1 METQLPKT
9 MAEAN
14 RSGGG
19 TQPWK
24 HLWRRLWSSPWPT
37 LGCEISQTGISV
49 ARWSWNTAR
58 LEAVAWK
65 PLPDGAIEASPLREN
80 IRQPEP
86 VREALGAALALL
98 GIVPSP
104 NSSRHPAD
112 SLLVIPDQAARLF
125 VFELEILPQRPAE
138 ALSLIQW
145 RLKKSVPF
153 DIESAA
159 ISYLAQRRGEQ
170 WEVLAVTAPQAVV
183 RQYETMLEDFGLRPR
198 CVILSTLA
206 SLGWLRKTGGNGGGP
221 SLPVSR
227 EGAAVGSGPFPA
239 PAALKLSA
247 GSRAGAGPGVL
258 VGKYSPPWFTTAIL
272 QAGQLRLFR
281 TVGLSAG
288 PEGLLSPDHV
298 LEALYP
304 SMAYFQDNFGG
315 QLERAYLC
323 GLGDSSPALAELLQ
337 REFRLEVAPLGEN
350 GSLGG
355 AGLEASQQER
365 YFSALMGVVWEH
377 SRG

>member
-1 METQLPKT
+1 
-9 MAEAN
+9 MAEAT
-14 RSGGG
+14 RSGGR
-19 TQPWK
+19 TQPWER
-24 HLWRRLWSSPWPT
+24 LWRRLWNSAWPT
-37 LGCEISQTGISV
+37 LGCEISQTGVSV

-65 PLPDGAIEASPLREN
+65 PIPDGAIEASPLREN
-80 IRQPEP
+80 IRQPGQ
-86 VREALGAALALL
+86 VREALGAALAPL
-98 GIVPSP
+98 GIVPGAD
-104 NSSRHPAD
+104 SSYRPAD
-112 SLLVIPDQAARLF
+112 SVLVIPDQAARLF
-125 VFELEILPQRPAE
+125 VFELETLPQRPAE

-159 ISYLAQRRGEQ
+159 ISYLAQRRGDQ
-170 WEVLAVTAPQAVV
+170 WEVLAVAAPQAVV
-183 RQYETMLEDFGLRPR
+183 RQYETMVEEFGLRPR

-206 SLGWLRKTGGNGGGP
+206 SLGWLRKSGGNGGGP
-221 SLPVSR
+221 SLPASR
-227 EGAAVGSGPFPA
+227 EAAAVGPGPFPA

-288 PEGLLSPDHV
+288 PEGSLSPDNV

-337 REFRLEVAPLGEN
+337 REFRLEVAPLGGN
-350 GSLGG
+350 GSLDG